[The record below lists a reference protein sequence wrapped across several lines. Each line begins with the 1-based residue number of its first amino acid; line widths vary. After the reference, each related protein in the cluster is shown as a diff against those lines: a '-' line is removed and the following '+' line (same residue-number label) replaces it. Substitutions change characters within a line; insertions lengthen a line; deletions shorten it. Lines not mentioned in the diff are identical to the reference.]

1 MKFKH
6 KMIMLKFDVVAGGTP
21 IDYDPNDQNYDR
33 AYKTTVSGLSID
45 NAPSSVDLVVADLSG
60 ESNEGKLTASE
71 TTKVINIDGSATP
84 AAGADGKPARVTLTN
99 SDGEESYVILPAGP
113 ANDYH
118 LNLTLTDNNEQPA
131 VSKRI
136 PVPLTLKTKGDFEEG
151 KIYRIILKVWNLEP
165 LKLDATLDTWEE
177 IEPTEENWNKY
188 PFITEGDHTI
198 PVH

>member
-1 MKFKH
+1 
-6 KMIMLKFDVVAGGTP
+6 
-21 IDYDPNDQNYDR
+21 
-33 AYKTTVSGLSID
+33 
-45 NAPSSVDLVVADLSG
+45 
-60 ESNEGKLTASE
+60 
-71 TTKVINIDGSATP
+71 VINIDGSATP

-118 LNLTLTDNNEQPA
+118 LNLKLTDYNDNPEGVEKTIA
-131 VSKRI
+131 
-136 PVPLTLKTKGDFEEG
+136 VPLSLKTKNNFEEG

-165 LKLDATLDTWEE
+165 LKLDATLDAWEE